1 MGENEKVYKYD
12 AFISYRHLEPDQS
25 IAKEIHRMI
34 ERFTPPKEF
43 YKEGKKPSYRVFRD
57 REELAARDLSSSIEE
72 ALKESRFLIV
82 ICGKRT
88 ALSDWCVKE
97 IETFRKLHGDSRI
110 IPVLIEGEPKESFPL
125 PLKQLKREG
134 KGFEPEEEQGTKETD
149 FSDVLAADLRPKAV
163 KERDFPGYEVLEK
176 EDREKLS
183 ALRKESLQLLKEEK
197 YRIMAA
203 ILSCNFGDLKQRDKE
218 RRNRLI
224 LRISFLTGFVFLIF
238 ALFMTNAYH
247 KAEKARQEAVQS
259 NTRILLK
266 TAGDIAKGGD
276 FLQSVLLAEDAVKPI
291 TKKMSS
297 YEALHAE
304 EEALLNDA
312 VYHSGS
318 SPLTSIATKNKMTYM
333 ALSHDERYFAYG
345 LDNDKAA
352 IAKVENGE
360 VVRIFKGHSQQVKLL
375 SFSPDDAILA
385 TASFDNRCILYDV
398 HSGEEKGQ
406 LSVPGAP
413 MLLRFSD
420 DGSMLFYLTF
430 TSTTADFYVYDTAT
444 WKLKSSFKIADTV
457 KYASFK
463 KDGTEVLVLLGS
475 DSENKLTRRSLK
487 DGSIIESIA
496 EETVSTDQKEYP
508 LSYRAAV
515 YSEDQKGILLVTDY
529 GIKKRS
535 LEDGSIVFSVDEDIN
550 MNANSRLPFQQSA
563 DGKKIALQSYS
574 KVFLIDG
581 ESGEITDEIY
591 FPELSMKYFSY
602 NAEQSTLVGFGESG
616 KYSVWKAGKIV
627 EEKLDYGGTLPSE
640 FYFLKDGTKLLANS
654 HDGQTIKILDM
665 QSRVAET
672 PLNARIIA
680 SSDDGSKMVL
690 FDGSNFLLTSDQG
703 KTAKK
708 VEVDQNFLFG
718 LMKSTKNHTV
728 SNDGRYYASV
738 WQKAGSGLP
747 VLLLYDTEKDEKRE
761 LDLQSVSPNL
771 RFSEDG
777 KSIYLQDE
785 KEGVKV
791 YNTADLSEK
800 ASYPAIKDSAESILL
815 SSDEKILAVN
825 RYTGVVN
832 LYDLESKKKLE
843 DVQGEGVWLSH
854 EGGEILLK
862 GILNN
867 SLFRYSSVNGTEI
880 TALDEVCAETPVSF
894 DDRNFYNEK
903 KNLLLLIRNND
914 TERKVYLIDF
924 ATGKSKFVLSPSV
937 SRYDLNG
944 QLSTDG
950 ETLIV
955 DQNFY
960 PMDYKDKD
968 SKDSFSAGV
977 YHILSKEE
985 VKRAVEE
992 MLSGRTLTAEEK
1004 EEIGITN

>member
-1 MGENEKVYKYD
+1 M
-12 AFISYRHLEPDQS
+12 
-25 IAKEIHRMI
+25 
-34 ERFTPPKEF
+34 
-43 YKEGKKPSYRVFRD
+43 
-57 REELAARDLSSSIEE
+57 
-72 ALKESRFLIV
+72 

-97 IETFRKLHGDSRI
+97 IETFRRLHGDSRI

-134 KGFEPEEEQGTKETD
+134 KGFEPEEEQGTKEAD

-291 TKKMSS
+291 TKRMSS
-297 YEALHAE
+297 YTALHAE

-406 LSVPGAP
+406 LSVPGVP

-444 WKLKSSFKIADTV
+444 WKLKSSFKVAEPV
-457 KYASFK
+457 KYANFK

-496 EETVSTDQKEYP
+496 EETESIDQKEYP
-508 LSYRAAV
+508 L
-515 YSEDQKGILLVTDY
+515 
-529 GIKKRS
+529 
-535 LEDGSIVFSVDEDIN
+535 F
-550 MNANSRLPFQQSA
+550 
-563 DGKKIALQSYS
+563 
-574 KVFLIDG
+574 
-581 ESGEITDEIY
+581 
-591 FPELSMKYFSY
+591 
-602 NAEQSTLVGFGESG
+602 
-616 KYSVWKAGKIV
+616 
-627 EEKLDYGGTLPSE
+627 
-640 FYFLKDGTKLLANS
+640 
-654 HDGQTIKILDM
+654 
-665 QSRVAET
+665 
-672 PLNARIIA
+672 
-680 SSDDGSKMVL
+680 
-690 FDGSNFLLTSDQG
+690 
-703 KTAKK
+703 
-708 VEVDQNFLFG
+708 
-718 LMKSTKNHTV
+718 
-728 SNDGRYYASV
+728 
-738 WQKAGSGLP
+738 
-747 VLLLYDTEKDEKRE
+747 
-761 LDLQSVSPNL
+761 
-771 RFSEDG
+771 
-777 KSIYLQDE
+777 
-785 KEGVKV
+785 
-791 YNTADLSEK
+791 
-800 ASYPAIKDSAESILL
+800 
-815 SSDEKILAVN
+815 
-825 RYTGVVN
+825 
-832 LYDLESKKKLE
+832 
-843 DVQGEGVWLSH
+843 
-854 EGGEILLK
+854 
-862 GILNN
+862 
-867 SLFRYSSVNGTEI
+867 
-880 TALDEVCAETPVSF
+880 
-894 DDRNFYNEK
+894 
-903 KNLLLLIRNND
+903 
-914 TERKVYLIDF
+914 
-924 ATGKSKFVLSPSV
+924 
-937 SRYDLNG
+937 
-944 QLSTDG
+944 
-950 ETLIV
+950 
-955 DQNFY
+955 
-960 PMDYKDKD
+960 
-968 SKDSFSAGV
+968 
-977 YHILSKEE
+977 
-985 VKRAVEE
+985 
-992 MLSGRTLTAEEK
+992 LSGCRVFRRSERDSSCDGFRNK
-1004 EEIGITN
+1004 EAVSGGWKYYIFC